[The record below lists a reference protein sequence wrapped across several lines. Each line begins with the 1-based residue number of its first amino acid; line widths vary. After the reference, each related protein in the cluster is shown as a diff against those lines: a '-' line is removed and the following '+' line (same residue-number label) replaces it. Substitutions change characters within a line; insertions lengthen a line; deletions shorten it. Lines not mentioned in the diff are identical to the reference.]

1 MSEKQAY
8 TPREL
13 GGNLFKN
20 TFKEEGSNQP
30 DYRGECC
37 INGQVFKIAAWI
49 KDASNGT
56 KFMSMSYE
64 PKDEIAAVPAPVKP
78 QAAVSD
84 DIPF

>member
-1 MSEKQAY
+1 MSEAKQAY

-20 TFKEEGSNQP
+20 TYKEEGSNQP

-37 INGQVFKIAAWI
+37 INGVVYKISAWI
-49 KDASNGT
+49 KDAANGT
-56 KFMSMSYE
+56 KFMSMAYD
-64 PKDEIAAVPAPVKP
+64 PKEGGQPAPKREAPAPVD
-78 QAAVSD
+78 Q

>member
-64 PKDEIAAVPAPVKP
+64 PKDEAVAAPAKRAAPAPVD
-78 QAAVSD
+78 Q